1 MAGSRAHCGFT
12 LVELLVTVVIVA
24 ILASAVFPMAKLN
37 AQRAKEQELRKSLRE
52 IREAI
57 DAYKQ
62 AGDEGRILRK
72 ANESGYPP
80 SLDILVKGVTDARS
94 PKEAKLYFLR
104 RLPRD
109 PLNEDDSLPPE
120 KAWGVRSYE
129 SSPDDPREGKD
140 VFDIY
145 SLAPGTGLN
154 GVAYR
159 KW

>member
-109 PLNEDDSLPPE
+109 PFADPALEPAQTWAL
-120 KAWGVRSYE
+120 RSYD
-129 SSPDDPREGKD
+129 SPPDMPREGRNVYD
-140 VFDIY
+140 VHSRSDRVALDGTRY
-145 SLAPGTGLN
+145 SE
-154 GVAYR
+154 
-159 KW
+159 W